1 MGIFGNIKIKCNMS
15 NWNVKN
21 IEKFKKILEIVNGK
35 KFVNGTDVTSLY
47 NDVFNKNL
55 KPTNCS
61 SCVSQRVKELKT
73 SYDNHLKQKEMA
85 LRVIDQ
91 LMMEGIIPEGAAVAT
106 NMTDEITITTKKGR
120 PKKKE

>member
-1 MGIFGNIKIKCNMS
+1 M
-15 NWNVKN
+15 WNQ
-21 IEKFKKILEIVNGK
+21 ETEEQMK
-35 KFVNGTDVTSLY
+35 KFIQIVETKKHINGTEITILY
-47 NDVFNKNL
+47 NLIFNKNL

-61 SCVSQRVKELKT
+61 SCVSLRYKELKT

-106 NMTDEITITTKKGR
+106 NITDEITITTKKGR
-120 PKKKE
+120 PKKKD